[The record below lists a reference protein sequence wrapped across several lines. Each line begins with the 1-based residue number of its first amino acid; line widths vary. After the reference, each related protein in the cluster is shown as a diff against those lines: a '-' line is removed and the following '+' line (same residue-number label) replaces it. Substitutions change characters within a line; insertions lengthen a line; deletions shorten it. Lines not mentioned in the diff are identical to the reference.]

1 MDTQEKLLKG
11 FMEPQP
17 DYRPVTMW
25 FVGDDLS
32 EYELTT
38 QLESFKSKGIN
49 ELFFNVTSGFTG
61 DYLSDEYFAM
71 VKHAVAE
78 CKRLGLSFW
87 IYDEY
92 EFPSGIAGGK
102 LIRDF
107 PELRAKMLTDT
118 PLHPVLGPKMGIRRE
133 YIRGKFERA
142 YYFIW
147 DAREEGAFDVSND
160 VTVEECG
167 DGFYISYENMRGC
180 ALQLHVLS
188 SKLQKNVLSAAVG
201 ARFSFGQDGYID
213 PLREE
218 AMRGFIDSTHE
229 KYKEAVGE
237 EFGKTVKGLFT
248 DEVCVGDPHELGH
261 DNVPWNDE
269 MKQRFFDRYGY
280 DITPWM
286 YTLVEQPVTPKEKQ
300 VRYQFWRL
308 LTERVRDA
316 HIKQVYE
323 WCDKEGLLYTGHFD
337 GEESLLWSMHQSGDI
352 FDLMEWL
359 HVPGIDSIFS
369 RTNIESEAFNT
380 AGKVLSSCSRY
391 YKRDRTLCE
400 TYTGSSFRL
409 RFDEMRRIANRLM
422 VLGANMIQ
430 YMGSHYSM
438 DNQRKSWKPSF
449 NYNNVMFERFDLFG
463 DYVSRIQYMSG
474 QTKTAGRVLVMCP
487 QAGVYTN
494 FNGHEPIFGWQRNGV
509 VTSYDHYEK
518 SYVGTVNALLEL
530 NIEYDMFSDC
540 MAAKVEAKD
549 GKAEL
554 FGAKYEVVLIP
565 NADDT
570 TSEVIAMADRLRKI
584 GVKVV
589 FIDALPS
596 VAVDQGCEVS
606 PFGKTPECGEVSKID
621 DHVYFF
627 AEPMEGKM
635 RGKNDEYKRKLWE
648 VIGKEYRTLDICHD
662 GGIYTGLRSNGST
675 NVVFMCNDTGENR
688 DATIAWKPDM
698 QLLDP
703 ATGKSVELKATDGR
717 AAIHF
722 DPYQFYIL
730 ISESA
735 QKIAAA
741 SVVQTVPMRQLAA
754 DCCFRANNDG
764 NILPARWN
772 FAPCTY
778 DGETATVAEGQE
790 WIRLQPEGN
799 MPAKYNDINKTGVL
813 EFDFDAEFVPE
824 KVRLIAEH
832 KFILRCELNGVRI
845 DDKWS
850 RCRLWGPNDSD
861 LEVSSLLKQGKNTLR
876 AVFTTPDWGCN
887 FFVPYVQ
894 FRGAF
899 DTDGVNIL
907 RKRSGYQA
915 APINE
920 QGHPRFCG
928 SGSYFFKT
936 NLTAEEAET
945 VAAVSIDSLD
955 AAELIVNGVSAGT
968 MLWKPYRYQTAGLF
982 KEGEN
987 VLEFKMTLPMHNLFC
1002 ADNDYI
1008 PVGLTGAPVLEMKK

>member
-11 FMEPQP
+11 FIEPQP

-25 FVGDDLS
+25 FVNDTLTED
-32 EYELTT
+32 ELTT
-38 QLESFKSKGIN
+38 QLETFKSKGVN
-49 ELFFNVTSGFTG
+49 ELFFNVTGGFPE
-61 DYLSDEYFAM
+61 DYLNDHYFEM
-71 VKHAVAE
+71 IKHTVAE

-102 LIRDF
+102 LIRDY

-118 PLHPVLGPKMGIRRE
+118 PLHPVLGPKMRINRE
-133 YIRGKFERA
+133 YIRGKFEKA

-147 DAREEGAFDVSND
+147 DEREAGAFDVTD
-160 VTVEECG
+160 EVTVEECG
-167 DGFYISYENMRGC
+167 DGFYVSYVNTRGC
-180 ALQLHVLS
+180 AVQLHVMS
-188 SKLQKNVLSAAVG
+188 SKLQANVLSAAVG
-201 ARFSFGQDGYID
+201 AKFSFGQEGYID

-229 KYKEAVGE
+229 KYKEAVGD

-280 DITPWM
+280 DITPWL
-286 YTLVEQPVTPKEKQ
+286 YTLVEQPVTPREKQ

-337 GEESLLWSMHQSGDI
+337 GEESMLWSMHQSGDI

-380 AGKVLSSCSRY
+380 AGKVLASCARY
-391 YKRDRTLCE
+391 FKRDRTLCE

-449 NYNNVMFERFDLFG
+449 NYNNTMFERLDLFG
-463 DYVSRIQYMSG
+463 DYVSRIQYMSA

-494 FNGHEPIFGWQRNGV
+494 FDGHEPIFGWQRNGV
-509 VTSYDHYEK
+509 VASYDHYEK

-530 NIEYDMFSDC
+530 NIEYDMFSDS

-554 FGAKYEVVLIP
+554 FGAQYEVVLIP

-570 TSEVIAMADRLRKI
+570 TSDVIAMADRLRKI

-596 VAVDQGCEVS
+596 VAVDLGCEVS
-606 PFGKTPECGEVSKID
+606 PYGKTPESGEVSKID
-621 DHVYFF
+621 ENLYFF
-627 AEPMEGKM
+627 AEPMEGKT
-635 RGKNDEYKRKLWE
+635 RGKNDDYKRKLWE

-662 GGIYTGLRSNGST
+662 GGIYTGLRSNGSCS
-675 NVVFMCNDTGENR
+675 VVFMCNDTDEKR
-688 DATIAWKPDM
+688 DASIAWKPGM

-703 ATGKSVELKATDGR
+703 ATGKSTNLKVKDGR
-717 AAIHF
+717 AVIPF

-730 ISESA
+730 LSESA
-735 QKIAAA
+735 EEIPADTA
-741 SVVQTVPMRQLAA
+741 VDTVPVRELPA
-754 DCCFRANNDG
+754 DCCFRANDG
-764 NILPARWN
+764 NILAARWRFAPYAYNEEAIVVPEDQDWIELNAEGDMPAR
-772 FAPCTY
+772 
-778 DGETATVAEGQE
+778 
-790 WIRLQPEGN
+790 
-799 MPAKYNDINKTGVL
+799 YNSPDQTGLLV
-813 EFDFDAEFVPE
+813 FDFDVEAVPE
-824 KVRLIAEH
+824 KVRLIAEYQH
-832 KFILRCELNGVRI
+832 ILCCELNGARI

-850 RCRLWGPNDSD
+850 KCRMWGPHDAD
-861 LEVSSLLKQGKNTLR
+861 LEVASLLQHGKNRLSV
-876 AVFTTPDWGCN
+876 VFTTPDWSTR
-887 FFVPYVQ
+887 FFVPFVQ
-894 FRGAF
+894 MRGAF
-899 DTDGVNIL
+899 ETDGKSIL
-907 RKRSGYQA
+907 NKRKGYLAQ
-915 APINE
+915 PINE
-920 QGHPRFCG
+920 QGHPRVCG

-936 NLTAEEAET
+936 NLTAEEAEA

-968 MLWKPYRYQTAGLF
+968 ALWKPFRYQTAGLF

-1002 ADNDYI
+1002 TDGDEMPI
-1008 PVGLTGAPVLEMKK
+1008 GLTGAPVLEMKK